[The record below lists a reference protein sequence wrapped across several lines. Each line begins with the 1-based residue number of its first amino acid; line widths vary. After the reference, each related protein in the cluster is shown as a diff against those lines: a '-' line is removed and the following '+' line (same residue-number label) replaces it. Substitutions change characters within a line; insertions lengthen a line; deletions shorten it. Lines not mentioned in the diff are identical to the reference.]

1 MSISLLTVKCQVSFF
16 SGRLTFFLAFLSK
29 VDNGEGFVFLAFL
42 ANVIN
47 GESFSCSW
55 YIWPRVPTVDVLTFR
70 SLIGQ
75 GYRRWKLLFFLAF
88 LAKVQ
93 RKFWSFWLRLLLLV
107 TLAMNINGE
116 SYVIWSLLLSNLR
129 HPALPNASLCSLEA
143 MFGTPLCKQQL
154 TLREATV
161 GMVLEV
167 RMYSCT
173 GRQAMAWKYE
183 YIRTTVGKTLIF

>member
-75 GYRRWKLLFFLAF
+75 GYRR
-88 LAKVQ
+88 
-93 RKFWSFWLRLLLLV
+93 
-107 TLAMNINGE
+107 
-116 SYVIWSLLLSNLR
+116 
-129 HPALPNASLCSLEA
+129 
-143 MFGTPLCKQQL
+143 
-154 TLREATV
+154 
-161 GMVLEV
+161 
-167 RMYSCT
+167 
-173 GRQAMAWKYE
+173 
-183 YIRTTVGKTLIF
+183 